1 MGKDAAETG
10 QRKRLLHYYSSALE
24 ELLQHS
30 LKQGDEHNTILL
42 PDEDIDAYYLLMG
55 WMEYGTIDAM
65 DFEAPF
71 LDHASKDRALSKA
84 CTTLCRLWKLADV
97 MEIKWHIRD
106 QILKELEDALDSADE
121 RRTLLSPALLFE
133 TFGSQQP
140 PEKETHTYAF
150 WEFMVEQVI
159 LALKE
164 KSEPEYDEEYRA
176 SLKEMPHFLYYLLN
190 HVLDNEEERDQGGSA
205 IHSDW
210 SSSSMANDEELAS
223 DNSDN
228 NDRAGA
234 GTHALSAGDSSA
246 DTASAASA
254 LVPHGETLPH
264 MSSRADK
271 PLAAALNVTQKDEQ
285 STKYS
290 KGCPTFRSHNQTA
303 TEDHD
308 SSSQPVELE
317 YIGVL
322 LPEHEGIQNGTG
334 KKRKLSAL
342 ADRTG
347 SRKASRKVAMGNE
360 ELELELEKEAMQVD
374 NQSDSDRQ
382 SQNKDVEEDVVPS
395 VEVNDD
401 DDMEDESE
409 EIEL

>member
-10 QRKRLLHYYSSALE
+10 QRKRLLHYYSFALE
-24 ELLQHS
+24 ELLRHS
-30 LKQGDEHNTILL
+30 LKQGNEHNTILL

-65 DFEAPF
+65 DSETPF
-71 LDHASKDRALSKA
+71 LDHVSKDRALSKA

-97 MEIKWHIRD
+97 MEIKSHIRD
-106 QILKELEDALDSADE
+106 QILQELEDALNSADE

-140 PEKETHTYAF
+140 PEKETYTYAF

-164 KSEPEYDEEYRA
+164 RSEPERDEEYRA

-223 DNSDN
+223 DNSDH

-234 GTHALSAGDSSA
+234 GTPPLSAGHSSA
-246 DTASAASA
+246 DVFIAPSAA
-254 LVPHGETLPH
+254 VP
-264 MSSRADK
+264 
-271 PLAAALNVTQKDEQ
+271 
-285 STKYS
+285 
-290 KGCPTFRSHNQTA
+290 
-303 TEDHD
+303 
-308 SSSQPVELE
+308 
-317 YIGVL
+317 
-322 LPEHEGIQNGTG
+322 HEGIPNATG

-342 ADRTG
+342 VDRTG
-347 SRKASRKVAMGNE
+347 SRKASRKVAKGNE

>member
-10 QRKRLLHYYSSALE
+10 QRKRLLHYYSFALE
-24 ELLQHS
+24 ELLRHS
-30 LKQGDEHNTILL
+30 LKQGNEHNTILL

-65 DFEAPF
+65 DFETPF

-84 CTTLCRLWKLADV
+84 CTTLCRLWKLADL

-210 SSSSMANDEELAS
+210 SSSSLANDEELALP
-223 DNSDN
+223 
-228 NDRAGA
+228 AGN
-234 GTHALSAGDSSA
+234 SSA
-246 DTASAASA
+246 DAASAASA
-254 LVPHGETLPH
+254 PVPHGETFPH
-264 MSSRADK
+264 VSSRADK
-271 PLAAALNVTQKDEQ
+271 PLAAALTVTQKDEQ
-285 STKYS
+285 STKCS
-290 KGCPTFRSHNQTA
+290 KGYPTFRSHNQTA

-308 SSSQPVELE
+308 SSSQPVE
-317 YIGVL
+317 VL
-322 LPEHEGIQNGTG
+322 LPEHEGIPNGTG
-334 KKRKLSAL
+334 KKRKLSGL
-342 ADRTG
+342 VDRTG
-347 SRKASRKVAMGNE
+347 SRKASRKIAKGNE
-360 ELELELEKEAMQVD
+360 ELELELESEKEAMQVD

-382 SQNKDVEEDVVPS
+382 SQNKDVEENVVPS
-395 VEVNDD
+395 AEVND

-409 EIEL
+409 ESEL